1 MANKT
6 EQVLEAT
13 ENINNREAFFM
24 KYKKAIL
31 IAVAAI
37 IVVIAGV
44 FLYISQISGPREEK
58 ASTALSKGQT
68 YFNNE
73 MFEQAVNGDGAGFV
87 GFAKLA
93 DEYSGTKA
101 GNLANLY
108 AGLCY
113 ANLGK
118 WAEAQKSLDAFSTEG
133 DQMISPASQAAL
145 GDAYAHLNQLDKAV
159 DAFKKAADMADSKAE
174 DDTNN
179 SLSPTFLIKAGE
191 VLESQGKK
199 DEAEATKEKVAQ
211 IAEELV
217 KLEALEE
224 EYAAEIKKRM
234 QVIPQIIDPSVPIG
248 KDDSE
253 NVEIERFG
261 EPFVPDFE
269 VPYHVDIME

>member
-118 WAEAQKSLDAFSTEG
+118 WAEAQKSLFAFSTEG

-179 SLSPTFLIKAGE
+179 SLSPIFLIKAGE

-199 DEAEATKEKVAQ
+199 DEALKIYQDIKKKYVNSM
-211 IAEELV
+211 LV
-217 KLEALEE
+217 QS
-224 EYAAEIKKRM
+224 AEIDKY
-234 QVIPQIIDPSVPIG
+234 
-248 KDDSE
+248 
-253 NVEIERFG
+253 IERASN
-261 EPFVPDFE
+261 
-269 VPYHVDIME
+269 

>member
-133 DQMISPASQAAL
+133 DQMISPSSQAAL

-174 DDTNN
+174 DDANN
-179 SLSPTFLIKAGE
+179 SLSPIFLIKAGE

-199 DEAEATKEKVAQ
+199 DEALKIYQDIKKKYVNSM
-211 IAEELV
+211 LV
-217 KLEALEE
+217 QS
-224 EYAAEIKKRM
+224 AEIDKY
-234 QVIPQIIDPSVPIG
+234 
-248 KDDSE
+248 
-253 NVEIERFG
+253 IERASN
-261 EPFVPDFE
+261 
-269 VPYHVDIME
+269 

>member
-179 SLSPTFLIKAGE
+179 SLSPIFLIKAGE
-191 VLESQGKK
+191 VLESRGKK
-199 DEAEATKEKVAQ
+199 DEALKIYQDIKKKYVNSM
-211 IAEELV
+211 LV
-217 KLEALEE
+217 QS
-224 EYAAEIKKRM
+224 AEIDKY
-234 QVIPQIIDPSVPIG
+234 
-248 KDDSE
+248 
-253 NVEIERFG
+253 IERASN
-261 EPFVPDFE
+261 
-269 VPYHVDIME
+269 

>member
-118 WAEAQKSLDAFSTEG
+118 WAEAQKSPDAFSTED

-174 DDTNN
+174 DDANN
-179 SLSPTFLIKAGE
+179 SLSPIFLIKAGE

-199 DEAEATKEKVAQ
+199 DEALKIYQDIKKKYVNSM
-211 IAEELV
+211 LV
-217 KLEALEE
+217 QS
-224 EYAAEIKKRM
+224 AEIDKY
-234 QVIPQIIDPSVPIG
+234 
-248 KDDSE
+248 
-253 NVEIERFG
+253 IERASN
-261 EPFVPDFE
+261 
-269 VPYHVDIME
+269 

>member
-24 KYKKAIL
+24 KYKKAII

-179 SLSPTFLIKAGE
+179 SLSPIFLIKAGE

-199 DEAEATKEKVAQ
+199 DEALKIYQDIKKKYVNSM
-211 IAEELV
+211 LV
-217 KLEALEE
+217 QS
-224 EYAAEIKKRM
+224 AEIDKY
-234 QVIPQIIDPSVPIG
+234 
-248 KDDSE
+248 
-253 NVEIERFG
+253 IERASN
-261 EPFVPDFE
+261 
-269 VPYHVDIME
+269 

>member
-118 WAEAQKSLDAFSTEG
+118 WAEAQKSLDAFSTED

-174 DDTNN
+174 DDANN
-179 SLSPTFLIKAGE
+179 SRSPIFLIKAGE

-199 DEAEATKEKVAQ
+199 DEALKIYQDIKKKYVNSM
-211 IAEELV
+211 LV
-217 KLEALEE
+217 QS
-224 EYAAEIKKRM
+224 AEIDKY
-234 QVIPQIIDPSVPIG
+234 
-248 KDDSE
+248 
-253 NVEIERFG
+253 IERASN
-261 EPFVPDFE
+261 
-269 VPYHVDIME
+269 

>member
-118 WAEAQKSLDAFSTEG
+118 WAEAQKSLDAFSTED

-179 SLSPTFLIKAGE
+179 SLSPIFLIKAGE

-199 DEAEATKEKVAQ
+199 DEALKLYQDIKKKYVNSM
-211 IAEELV
+211 LV
-217 KLEALEE
+217 QS
-224 EYAAEIKKRM
+224 AEIDKY
-234 QVIPQIIDPSVPIG
+234 
-248 KDDSE
+248 
-253 NVEIERFG
+253 IERASN
-261 EPFVPDFE
+261 
-269 VPYHVDIME
+269 

>member
-118 WAEAQKSLDAFSTEG
+118 WAEAQKSLDAISTEG

-179 SLSPTFLIKAGE
+179 SLSPIFLIKAGE

-199 DEAEATKEKVAQ
+199 DEALKIYQDIKKKYVNSM
-211 IAEELV
+211 LV
-217 KLEALEE
+217 QS
-224 EYAAEIKKRM
+224 AEIDKY
-234 QVIPQIIDPSVPIG
+234 
-248 KDDSE
+248 
-253 NVEIERFG
+253 IERASN
-261 EPFVPDFE
+261 
-269 VPYHVDIME
+269 

>member
-133 DQMISPASQAAL
+133 DQMISPSSQAAL

-159 DAFKKAADMADSKAE
+159 DAFKKAADMAGGKAE

-179 SLSPTFLIKAGE
+179 SLSPIFLIKAGE

-199 DEAEATKEKVAQ
+199 DEALKIYQDIKKKYVNSM
-211 IAEELV
+211 LV
-217 KLEALEE
+217 QS
-224 EYAAEIKKRM
+224 AEIDKY
-234 QVIPQIIDPSVPIG
+234 
-248 KDDSE
+248 
-253 NVEIERFG
+253 IERASN
-261 EPFVPDFE
+261 
-269 VPYHVDIME
+269 

>member
-179 SLSPTFLIKAGE
+179 SLSPIFLIKAGE

-199 DEAEATKEKVAQ
+199 DEALKIYQ
-211 IAEELV
+211 D
-217 KLEALEE
+217 
-224 EYAAEIKKRM
+224 IKKKYVNSM
-234 QVIPQIIDPSVPIG
+234 LVQSSEID
-248 KDDSE
+248 KY
-253 NVEIERFG
+253 IERASN
-261 EPFVPDFE
+261 
-269 VPYHVDIME
+269 